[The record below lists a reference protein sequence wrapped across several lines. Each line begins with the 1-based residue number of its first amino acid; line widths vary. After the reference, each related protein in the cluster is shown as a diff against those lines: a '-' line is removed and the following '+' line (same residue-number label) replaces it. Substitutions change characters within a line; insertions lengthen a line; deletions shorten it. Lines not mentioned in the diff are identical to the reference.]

1 MLKVSSV
8 SYMHDSNLEKEH
20 IIEVI
25 HPGKLPSVKGG
36 GGGGSLLNCYFY
48 IKLCLLA
55 FDLKISQHCRTSS
68 NLCFSSAI
76 HSFAQ

>member
-36 GGGGSLLNCYFY
+36 GGGGKSPKLL
-48 IKLCLLA
+48 LLH
-55 FDLKISQHCRTSS
+55 KIVPT
-68 NLCFSSAI
+68 CF
-76 HSFAQ
+76 

>member
-25 HPGKLPSVKGG
+25 HPGKLPSVNGG
-36 GGGGSLLNCYFY
+36 GKSPKLL
-48 IKLCLLA
+48 LLH
-55 FDLKISQHCRTSS
+55 KIVPT
-68 NLCFSSAI
+68 CF
-76 HSFAQ
+76 